1 MYVGIGYNRKRI
13 YYYIHD
19 IIIDECVEMRM
30 MMNDVSN
37 DFINPDLAV
46 RIGPPIDAYMDSSLC
61 SKFEGVRLRSIH
73 AVGAE

>member
-1 MYVGIGYNRKRI
+1 
-13 YYYIHD
+13 
-19 IIIDECVEMRM
+19 
-30 MMNDVSN
+30 MNDVSN

-46 RIGPPIDAYMDSSLC
+46 RIGPPKDAYMDSSLC